1 MGLIKEMPAA
11 ERPREK
17 AKRYGIRSLS
27 NRELLAVILRTGSAG
42 ISAAETADL
51 LLQKSKGLKGL
62 ARMDAAEICEVRG
75 ISDVKALQLLSCFEL
90 SRRCA
95 LEMTENVDVMD
106 DPDRLAEWLQR
117 EIGSGF
123 QEKFLVVY
131 LDTAFHIIDHRTLFI
146 GTIHSSAVYPREVFK
161 EALLL
166 NSTNII
172 LAHNHPSGELVPS
185 VQDMMLTKKMVRAG
199 RLMGVAV
206 IDHII
211 ISQNGFFS
219 FERQGLMEECV
230 EGSSKN

>member
-1 MGLIKEMPAA
+1 M
-11 ERPREK
+11 
-17 AKRYGIRSLS
+17 RS
-27 NRELLAVILRTGSAG
+27 
-42 ISAAETADL
+42 
-51 LLQKSKGLKGL
+51 
-62 ARMDAAEICEVRG
+62 
-75 ISDVKALQLLSCFEL
+75 
-90 SRRCA
+90 A
-95 LEMTENVDVMD
+95 LEAKGINPDCVQVMD

-146 GTIHSSAVYPREVFK
+146 GTIDSSAVYPREVFK